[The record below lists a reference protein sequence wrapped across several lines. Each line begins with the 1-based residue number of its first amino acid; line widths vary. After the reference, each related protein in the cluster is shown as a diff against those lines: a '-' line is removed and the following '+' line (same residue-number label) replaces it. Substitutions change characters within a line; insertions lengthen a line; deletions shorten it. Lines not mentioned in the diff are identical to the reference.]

1 VTGGLPVVSRRSVGS
16 QIRLLIGILVIL
28 VPIGAIIS
36 VATIHS
42 QGASVRALTLALGPA
57 REANSAVLLDM
68 TRAEGAWRE
77 KVVGAPAPLDP
88 LSLRTHV
95 EQELDAVEA
104 GTQNGELAPGDRARF
119 APLLA
124 AQRTAVDSWFTAAA
138 ASLENAPSG
147 PPAQAPTGAPPST
160 SGTPAP
166 GSAGT
171 APTVPE
177 TQQRT
182 RVETAYAAFLSA
194 NGSLEEAIRSQRDAA
209 RVGSRE
215 ATGITS
221 GVIIAVAAVVVLVLI
236 AAGFGMDRAVGLPL
250 ARLREVVRRQA
261 EEDVIAMANQEEGA
275 LEVRMLARDF
285 NDLTRANAR
294 LVDQQAAVLEMQ
306 ELVLDVGRG
315 ARSAVDVHE
324 ALQRVTTKL
333 GAGLGADRV
342 LLYTLG
348 EDGQTIEDR
357 LQWHTD
363 DLPDLPPLPR
373 SLAQQVGAVNDELR
387 RDVGFFDLGDL
398 LAHQAY
404 DDERARALHR
414 ATGVRSL
421 LMLPVGTGG
430 RGLGILSVMMVS
442 APRRWHR
449 HEIQAAQ
456 QCAAIAAQSIV
467 ALRLSQMQD
476 EQVRRLTELDRQ
488 KTDFMATV
496 SHELRTPLTSI
507 SGYLELLVDGDFGD
521 VSDGQHVALDIIG
534 RNATRLRG
542 LIEDL
547 LVLNKIEISGL
558 QAVSE
563 EVAVRDLLR
572 TVTETMEPVAAAG
585 GVQLLCTD
593 VPDDLVVRVD
603 RGQVE
608 RALINLGSNAVK
620 FTPEGGQVLL
630 SAERSGDSTI
640 ISVHDTGIGIPASDL
655 ARLSERFFRA
665 GNATAA
671 AIPGTGLGLAIVRA
685 IVEGHGGEL
694 VIASVEGEGTTMQV
708 VLPVAQPA
716 KVPVRR

>member
-1 VTGGLPVVSRRSVGS
+1 MTPGLPSLSRRSVGS
-16 QIRLLIGILVIL
+16 QIRLLIGILLVL
-28 VPIGAIIS
+28 VPVGAIVS
-36 VATIHS
+36 VATIHA
-42 QGASVRALTLALGPA
+42 QGSSVRALTLALGPA

-68 TRAEGAWRE
+68 TRSEAAWSQAASGARPE
-77 KVVGAPAPLDP
+77 IDP
-88 LSLRTHV
+88 LGLQSSV
-95 EQELDAVEA
+95 EAQLDAVTR
-104 GTQNGELAPGDRARF
+104 GVDSPELAAGERARYQE
-119 APLLA
+119 L
-124 AQRTAVDSWFTAAA
+124 V
-138 ASLENAPSG
+138 
-147 PPAQAPTGAPPST
+147 
-160 SGTPAP
+160 
-166 GSAGT
+166 
-171 APTVPE
+171 
-177 TQQRT
+177 TQQRAVVDRWFT
-182 RVETAYAAFLSA
+182 TARQSLQGLSPGTPVTAPARASAATAYASFRTVNQAL
-194 NGSLEEAIRSQRDAA
+194 GTAIQAQRDVA
-209 RVGSRE
+209 RVESRE
-215 ATGITS
+215 ATAVTS
-221 GVIIAVAAVVVLVLI
+221 GVIVAVAVAVVLVLV
-236 AAGFGMDRAVGLPL
+236 AAGFGMHRAVGRPL
-250 ARLREVVRRQA
+250 ARLREVVRLQV

-285 NDLTRANAR
+285 NDLTRANSR

-315 ARSAVDVHE
+315 VRSAGDVPE
-324 ALQRVTTKL
+324 ALRLVTTNL

-342 LLYTLG
+342 LLYTLADDG
-348 EDGQTIEDR
+348 ETIEDR

-373 SLAQQVGAVNDELR
+373 SLAQQVGVVNDELR
-387 RDVGFFDLGDL
+387 RDLGFFHMPDL
-398 LAHQAY
+398 LAYDVY
-404 DDERARALHR
+404 DDERVRAFHR
-414 ATGVRSL
+414 ATGTRSL

-430 RGLGILSVMMVS
+430 RGLGILSVMMVG

-449 HEIQAAQ
+449 HEIQAAL
-456 QCAAIAAQSIV
+456 QCSAIAAQAIV

-507 SGYLELLVDGDFGD
+507 SGYLELLVDGDFGE
-521 VSDGQHVALDIIG
+521 VTDGQHVALDIIG

-563 EVAVRDLLR
+563 EVAVSDLLHA
-572 TVTETMEPVAAAG
+572 VTETMGPVAANS
-585 GVQLLCTD
+585 GVQLVCTD
-593 VPDDLVVRVD
+593 VPDDLRVRVD
-603 RGQVE
+603 RGQLE

-620 FTPEGGQVLL
+620 FTPEGGRVLM

-640 ISVHDTGIGIPASDL
+640 ISVHDTGIGIPAGDL

-708 VLPVAQPA
+708 VLPVARRA
-716 KVPVRR
+716 PVGVLAGT

>member
-1 VTGGLPVVSRRSVGS
+1 MSGGLPAVSRRSVGS
-16 QIRLLIGILVIL
+16 QIRVLIGILVVL
-28 VPIGAIIS
+28 VPVGA
-36 VATIHS
+36 VVALATIHS
-42 QGASVRALTLALGPA
+42 QSAAVRALTLALGPA
-57 REANSAVLLDM
+57 SEANNSVLLDM

-77 KVVGAPAPLDP
+77 AVVGAPAPIDP
-88 LSLRTHV
+88 LSLQPVIEQHLARV
-95 EQELDAVEA
+95 EQ
-104 GTQNGELAPGDRARF
+104 GTQSTELSATDRAAF
-119 APLLA
+119 ATLVA
-124 AQRTAVDSWFTAAA
+124 DQRATVAEWFASAR
-138 ASLENAPSG
+138 ASLAGVPARAPSG
-147 PPAQAPTGAPPST
+147 PPPTGSPGATSPPAPPSA
-160 SGTPAP
+160 PAP
-166 GSAGT
+166 AVDT
-171 APTVPE
+171 AA
-177 TQQRT
+177 RA
-182 RVETAYAAFLSA
+182 RVEAAYARFTKASA
-194 NGSLEEAIRSQRDAA
+194 TLGDTIRDHRNAA
-209 RVGSRE
+209 RVDSRE

-221 GVIIAVAAVVVLVLI
+221 GVIIAAASLVLI
-236 AAGFGMDRAVGLPL
+236 VLVAAGFGMDRAVGRPL

-315 ARSAVDVHE
+315 ARGAADVRD
-324 ALQRVTTKL
+324 ALQRVTSRL

-342 LLYTLG
+342 LLYTLA
-348 EDGQTIEDR
+348 DTGQSIGDR

-387 RDVGFFDLGDL
+387 RDAGFFDLGDL
-398 LAHQAY
+398 LAHKAY
-404 DDERARALHR
+404 SDERVRAFHR
-414 ATGVRSL
+414 ATGALSL

-430 RGLGILSVMMVS
+430 RGLGIMAVLMVN

-467 ALRLSQMQD
+467 SLRLSQMQD
-476 EQVRRLTELDRQ
+476 EQVQRLTELDRQ

-507 SGYLELLVDGDFGD
+507 SGYLELLVDGDFGE

-558 QAVSE
+558 QAIAE

-572 TVTETMEPVAAAG
+572 TVTETMEPVAAAS
-585 GVQLLCTD
+585 GVQLICPA
-593 VPDDLVVRVD
+593 VPDDLIVKVD

-620 FTPEGGQVLL
+620 FTPEGGEVVLT
-630 SAERSGDSTI
+630 AERSGGSTI
-640 ISVHDTGIGIPASDL
+640 ISVHDTGIGIPAADL

-694 VIASVEGEGTTMQV
+694 VIASVEGEGSTMQV

-716 KVPVRR
+716 SVPV

>member
-1 VTGGLPVVSRRSVGS
+1 MSGGLPAVSRRSVGS
-16 QIRLLIGILVIL
+16 QIRVLIGILVIL
-28 VPIGAIIS
+28 VPLSAVVS

-42 QGASVRALTLALGPA
+42 QSAAVRALTLALGPA
-57 REANSAVLLDM
+57 SEANSSVVLDM
-68 TRAEGAWRE
+68 TRAEGAWRQA
-77 KVVGAPAPLDP
+77 VVEAPAPVDP
-88 LSLRTHV
+88 LSLQARIDD
-95 EQELDAVEA
+95 ELDRVER
-104 GTQNGELAPGDRARF
+104 GTQSTELAAADRARYATLLGAERATVDEWF
-119 APLLA
+119 AAAKASLA
-124 AQRTAVDSWFTAAA
+124 GAPSSASGSPAVDPAA
-138 ASLENAPSG
+138 
-147 PPAQAPTGAPPST
+147 
-160 SGTPAP
+160 
-166 GSAGT
+166 
-171 APTVPE
+171 
-177 TQQRT
+177 RT
-182 RVETAYAAFLSA
+182 RAETAYARFGQASA
-194 NGSLEEAIRSQRDAA
+194 SLGDTIRAHRNAA
-209 RVGSRE
+209 RVDSRE

-221 GVIIAVAAVVVLVLI
+221 GVIIAAAALVLI
-236 AAGFGMDRAVGLPL
+236 VLVAAGFGMDRAVGRPL

-315 ARSAVDVHE
+315 ARGAADVRE
-324 ALQRVTTKL
+324 ALQRVTSKL

-342 LLYTLG
+342 LLYTLAD
-348 EDGQTIEDR
+348 DGQSIEDR

-387 RDVGFFDLGDL
+387 RDAGFFDLGDL
-398 LAHQAY
+398 LAHGAY
-404 DDERARALHR
+404 ADERVRAFHR
-414 ATGVRSL
+414 ATGALSL

-430 RGLGILSVMMVS
+430 RGLGIMAVLMVN

-467 ALRLSQMQD
+467 SLRLSQMQD
-476 EQVRRLTELDRQ
+476 EQVQRLTELDRQ

-507 SGYLELLVDGDFGD
+507 SGYLELLVDGDFGE

-558 QAVSE
+558 QAIAE

-572 TVTETMEPVAAAG
+572 TVTETMEPVAAAS
-585 GVQLLCTD
+585 GVRLICPV
-593 VPDDLVVRVD
+593 VPDDLVVKVD

-620 FTPEGGQVLL
+620 FTPEGGEVVLT
-630 SAERSGDSTI
+630 AERSGGSTI
-640 ISVHDTGIGIPASDL
+640 ISVHDTGIGIPAADL

-694 VIASVEGEGTTMQV
+694 VIASVEGEGSTMQV

-716 KVPVRR
+716 GVMA

>member
-1 VTGGLPVVSRRSVGS
+1 MTGGWPDVSRRSVGS
-16 QIRLLIGILVIL
+16 QIRLLIGILLVL
-28 VPIGAIIS
+28 VPVGAVVS
-36 VATIHS
+36 VATIQS
-42 QGASVRALTLALGPA
+42 QSAAVRSLTLVLGPA
-57 REANSAVLLDM
+57 TEANTAVLLQM
-68 TRAEGAWRE
+68 TRAEGAWHE
-77 KVVGAPAPLDP
+77 SASGARAHVDP
-88 LSLRTHV
+88 LSFEPTVRAQLERV
-95 EQELDAVEA
+95 ASLSRSPELAESERARLGALLAHEKDAVSAWFGAARAAVQGRSAGGEVAEA
-104 GTQNGELAPGDRARF
+104 GRSRAE
-119 APLLA
+119 A
-124 AQRTAVDSWFTAAA
+124 
-138 ASLENAPSG
+138 
-147 PPAQAPTGAPPST
+147 
-160 SGTPAP
+160 
-166 GSAGT
+166 
-171 APTVPE
+171 
-177 TQQRT
+177 
-182 RVETAYAAFLSA
+182 AYAAFLTA
-194 NGSLEEAIRSQRDAA
+194 NDTISRAIQDQRNAA
-209 RVGSRE
+209 SIGARE
-215 ATGITS
+215 ATGTTS
-221 GVIIAVAAVVVLVLI
+221 VVIIAVAVLVVLVLV
-236 AAGFGMDRAVGLPL
+236 AGGVGMDRAIGRPL

-261 EEDVIAMANQEEGA
+261 ENDVIALANQEEGA
-275 LEVRMLARDF
+275 LEVRVLARDF

-315 ARSAVDVHE
+315 ARSAVDVPE
-324 ALQRVTTKL
+324 ALQRVCSKL
-333 GAGLGADRV
+333 GAGLGADRI
-342 LLYTLG
+342 LLYTLA
-348 EDGQTIEDR
+348 EDGQAIEGR
-357 LQWHTD
+357 HQWHTD

-373 SLAQQVGAVNDELR
+373 SLAQQVGVVNEQLR

-404 DDERARALHR
+404 DDERARAFHR
-414 ATGVRSL
+414 ATGARSL

-430 RGLGILSVMMVS
+430 RGLGILAVLMVS

-467 ALRLSQMQD
+467 SLRLSQMQD

-572 TVTETMEPVAAAG
+572 TVTETMEPVAAGG
-585 GVQLLCTD
+585 GVRLVCPD
-593 VPDDLVVRVD
+593 VPEELRVKVD

-620 FTPEGGQVLL
+620 FTPEGGEVVLA
-630 SAERSGDSTI
+630 AERSGASTI
-640 ISVHDTGIGIPASDL
+640 ISVHDTGIGIPAADL

-708 VLPVAQPA
+708 VLPVVQPA
-716 KVPVRR
+716 TVPA

>member
-1 VTGGLPVVSRRSVGS
+1 VGS
-16 QIRLLIGILVIL
+16 QIRVLIGILVIL
-28 VPIGAIIS
+28 VPLSAVVS

-42 QGASVRALTLALGPA
+42 QSAAVRALTLALGPA
-57 REANSAVLLDM
+57 SEANSSVVLDM
-68 TRAEGAWRE
+68 TRAEGAWRQA
-77 KVVGAPAPLDP
+77 VVEAPAPVDP
-88 LSLRTHV
+88 LSLQARIDD
-95 EQELDAVEA
+95 ELDRVER
-104 GTQNGELAPGDRARF
+104 GTQSTELAAADRARYATLLGAERATVDEWF
-119 APLLA
+119 AAAKASLA
-124 AQRTAVDSWFTAAA
+124 GAPSSASGSPAVDPAA
-138 ASLENAPSG
+138 
-147 PPAQAPTGAPPST
+147 
-160 SGTPAP
+160 
-166 GSAGT
+166 
-171 APTVPE
+171 
-177 TQQRT
+177 RT
-182 RVETAYAAFLSA
+182 RAETAYARFGQASA
-194 NGSLEEAIRSQRDAA
+194 SLGDTIRAHRNAA
-209 RVGSRE
+209 RVDSRE

-221 GVIIAVAAVVVLVLI
+221 GVIIAAAALVLI
-236 AAGFGMDRAVGLPL
+236 VLVAAGFGMDRAVGRPL

-315 ARSAVDVHE
+315 ARGAADVRE
-324 ALQRVTTKL
+324 ALQRVTSKL

-342 LLYTLG
+342 LLYTLAD
-348 EDGQTIEDR
+348 DGQSIEDR

-387 RDVGFFDLGDL
+387 RDAGFFDLGDL
-398 LAHQAY
+398 LAHGAY
-404 DDERARALHR
+404 ADERVRAFHR
-414 ATGVRSL
+414 ATGALSL

-430 RGLGILSVMMVS
+430 RGLGIMAVLMVN

-467 ALRLSQMQD
+467 SLRLSQMQD
-476 EQVRRLTELDRQ
+476 EQVQRLTELDRQ

-507 SGYLELLVDGDFGD
+507 SGYLELLVDGDFGE

-558 QAVSE
+558 QAIAE

-572 TVTETMEPVAAAG
+572 TVTETMEPVAAAS
-585 GVQLLCTD
+585 GVRLICPV
-593 VPDDLVVRVD
+593 VPDDLVVKVD

-620 FTPEGGQVLL
+620 FTPEGGEVVLT
-630 SAERSGDSTI
+630 AERSGGSTI
-640 ISVHDTGIGIPASDL
+640 ISVHDTGIGIPAADL

-694 VIASVEGEGTTMQV
+694 VIASVEGEGSTMQV

-716 KVPVRR
+716 GVMA

>member
-1 VTGGLPVVSRRSVGS
+1 MNGGLPAVSRRSVGS
-16 QIRLLIGILVIL
+16 QIRVLIGILVVL
-28 VPIGAIIS
+28 VPLGAVIS

-42 QGASVRALTLALGPA
+42 QSAAVRALTLALGPA
-57 REANSAVLLDM
+57 SEANNNVLLDM
-68 TRAEGAWRE
+68 TRADGAWRAAI
-77 KVVGAPAPLDP
+77 VGSSAPIDP
-88 LSLRTHV
+88 LSV
-95 EQELDAVEA
+95 QPAVDKQLDRVRE
-104 GTQNGELAPGDRARF
+104 GTQSAELAAADRAQL
-119 APLLA
+119 ATLLA
-124 AQRTAVDSWFTAAA
+124 AERAAVTEWFAAA
-138 ASLENAPSG
+138 RAALAEAPS
-147 PPAQAPTGAPPST
+147 TGAPPVVD
-160 SGTPAP
+160 PAVR
-166 GSAGT
+166 A
-171 APTVPE
+171 
-177 TQQRT
+177 
-182 RVETAYAAFLSA
+182 RVEAAYASFTTAGATL
-194 NGSLEEAIRSQRDAA
+194 GDAIRARRDAA
-209 RVGSRE
+209 RVDSRA
-215 ATGITS
+215 ATDVTS
-221 GVIIAVAAVVVLVLI
+221 GVIIAAAALVLI
-236 AAGFGMDRAVGLPL
+236 VLVAAGFGMDRAVGRPL

-315 ARSAVDVHE
+315 ARGAADVHE
-324 ALQRVTTKL
+324 ALLRITSKL

-342 LLYTLG
+342 LLYTLAD
-348 EDGQTIEDR
+348 DGQSIDDR

-387 RDVGFFDLGDL
+387 RDAGFFDLGDL
-398 LAHQAY
+398 LAHEAY
-404 DDERARALHR
+404 GDERVRAFHR
-414 ATGVRSL
+414 ATGALSM

-430 RGLGILSVMMVS
+430 RGLGIVAVLMVN

-467 ALRLSQMQD
+467 SLRLSQMQD
-476 EQVRRLTELDRQ
+476 EQVQRLTELDRQ

-507 SGYLELLVDGDFGD
+507 SGYLELLVDGDFGE

-558 QAVSE
+558 QAIAE

-572 TVTETMEPVAAAG
+572 TVTETMEPVAAAS
-585 GVQLLCTD
+585 GVRLIRPE
-593 VPDDLVVRVD
+593 VPDDLIVKVD

-620 FTPEGGQVLL
+620 FTPEGGEVVLT
-630 SAERSGDSTI
+630 AERSGGSTI
-640 ISVHDTGIGIPASDL
+640 ISVHDTGIGIPAADL

-694 VIASVEGEGTTMQV
+694 VIASVEGEGSTMQV

-716 KVPVRR
+716 GVPA

>member
-1 VTGGLPVVSRRSVGS
+1 MTPGLPSLSRRSVGS
-16 QIRLLIGILVIL
+16 QIRLLIGILLVL
-28 VPIGAIIS
+28 VPVGAIVS
-36 VATIHS
+36 VATIHA
-42 QGASVRALTLALGPA
+42 QGSSVRALTLALGPA

-68 TRAEGAWRE
+68 TRSEAAWSQAASGARPE
-77 KVVGAPAPLDP
+77 IDP
-88 LSLRTHV
+88 LGLQSSV
-95 EQELDAVEA
+95 EAQLDALTRGVDSPELPAGERARYQELV
-104 GTQNGELAPGDRARF
+104 
-119 APLLA
+119 
-124 AQRTAVDSWFTAAA
+124 
-138 ASLENAPSG
+138 
-147 PPAQAPTGAPPST
+147 
-160 SGTPAP
+160 
-166 GSAGT
+166 
-171 APTVPE
+171 
-177 TQQRT
+177 TQQRAVVDRWFMAARQSLQGLSPGT
-182 RVETAYAAFLSA
+182 PVTAPARASAATAYAAFRTVNSA
-194 NGSLEEAIRSQRDAA
+194 LGSAIQAQRDVA
-209 RVGSRE
+209 RVESRE
-215 ATGITS
+215 ATAVTS
-221 GVIIAVAAVVVLVLI
+221 GVIAAVAVAVVLVLV
-236 AAGFGMDRAVGLPL
+236 AAGFGMHRAVGRPL
-250 ARLREVVRRQA
+250 ARLREVVRLQV

-315 ARSAVDVHE
+315 VRSAGDVPE
-324 ALQRVTTKL
+324 ALRLVTTKL

-342 LLYTLG
+342 LLYTLADDG
-348 EDGQTIEDR
+348 ETIEDR

-373 SLAQQVGAVNDELR
+373 SLAQQVGVVNDELR
-387 RDVGFFDLGDL
+387 RDLGFFHMPDL
-398 LAHQAY
+398 LACDVY
-404 DDERARALHR
+404 DDERVRAFHR
-414 ATGVRSL
+414 ATGTRSL

-430 RGLGILSVMMVS
+430 RGLGILSVMMVG

-449 HEIQAAQ
+449 HEIQAAL
-456 QCAAIAAQSIV
+456 QCSAIAAQAIV

-507 SGYLELLVDGDFGD
+507 SGYLELLVDGDFGE
-521 VSDGQHVALDIIG
+521 VTDGQHVALDIIG

-547 LVLNKIEISGL
+547 LVLNKIENSGL

-563 EVAVRDLLR
+563 EVAVSDLLHA
-572 TVTETMEPVAAAG
+572 VTETMGPVAANS
-585 GVQLLCTD
+585 GVQLVCTD
-593 VPDDLVVRVD
+593 VPDDLRVRVD
-603 RGQVE
+603 RGQLE

-620 FTPEGGQVLL
+620 FTPEGGRVLL

-640 ISVHDTGIGIPASDL
+640 ISVHDTGIGIPAGDL

-708 VLPVAQPA
+708 VLPVARRA
-716 KVPVRR
+716 PVGVLTGA

>member
-1 VTGGLPVVSRRSVGS
+1 MTSGRPVVSRRSVGS
-16 QIRLLIGILVIL
+16 QIRLLITILVIL
-28 VPIGAIIS
+28 VPVGAIVS

-42 QGASVRALTLALGPA
+42 QGAAVRALTLALGPA
-57 REANSAVLLDM
+57 REANGDVLLDM
-68 TRAEGAWRE
+68 TRAEGAWRQ
-77 KVVGAPAPLDP
+77 VAGGIPSGLDP
-88 LSLRTHV
+88 LSLQPSV
-95 EQELDAVEA
+95 EAELDRLTTATRSE
-104 GTQNGELAPGDRARF
+104 ELSSADRARYVALVAEERGAVDAWF
-119 APLLA
+119 LA
-124 AQRTAVDSWFTAAA
+124 ARE
-138 ASLENAPSG
+138 SLQGLVPG
-147 PPAQAPTGAPPST
+147 T
-160 SGTPAP
+160 SA
-166 GSAGT
+166 T
-171 APTVPE
+171 APDRARTVA
-177 TQQRT
+177 
-182 RVETAYAAFLSA
+182 AYARFRSTNDSL
-194 NGSLEEAIRSQRDAA
+194 GSSIQTQRDAA
-209 RVGSRE
+209 RVDSRE
-215 ATGITS
+215 ATAVTS
-221 GVIIAVAAVVVLVLI
+221 GVIIVVAGAVLLVLV
-236 AAGFGMDRAVGLPL
+236 AAGFGMDRAVGRPL

-306 ELVLDVGRG
+306 ELVLDVGRTV
-315 ARSAVDVHE
+315 RSAVDVHE

-348 EDGQTIEDR
+348 DDGQTIEDR

-404 DDERARALHR
+404 DDERARAFHR
-414 ATGVRSL
+414 ATGARSL

-456 QCAAIAAQSIV
+456 QCSAIAAQSIV

-476 EQVRRLTELDRQ
+476 EQVKRLTELDRQ

-507 SGYLELLVDGDFGD
+507 SGYLELLVDGDFGE

-558 QAVSE
+558 QSVSE

-572 TVTETMEPVAAAG
+572 TVTETMEPVAAGG
-585 GVQLLCTD
+585 GVQLVCTD

-630 SAERSGDSTI
+630 SAERSGESTI
-640 ISVHDTGIGIPASDL
+640 ISVHDTGIGIPATDL

-716 KVPVRR
+716 PVRA

>member
-1 VTGGLPVVSRRSVGS
+1 MSGGLPAVSRRSVGS
-16 QIRLLIGILVIL
+16 QIRVLIGILVIL
-28 VPIGAIIS
+28 VPLSAVVS

-42 QGASVRALTLALGPA
+42 QSAAVRALTLALGPA
-57 REANSAVLLDM
+57 SEANSSVVLDM
-68 TRAEGAWRE
+68 TRAEGAWRQA
-77 KVVGAPAPLDP
+77 VVGAPTPVDP
-88 LSLRTHV
+88 LSLQARIDD
-95 EQELDAVEA
+95 ELDRVER
-104 GTQNGELAPGDRARF
+104 GTQSTELAASDRARYATLLEAERATVDEWF
-119 APLLA
+119 AA
-124 AQRTAVDSWFTAAA
+124 AKASLVGAPSNASGSPAVDPAA
-138 ASLENAPSG
+138 
-147 PPAQAPTGAPPST
+147 
-160 SGTPAP
+160 
-166 GSAGT
+166 
-171 APTVPE
+171 
-177 TQQRT
+177 RT
-182 RVETAYAAFLSA
+182 RAETAYARFGEASA
-194 NGSLEEAIRSQRDAA
+194 SLGDTIRAHRNAA
-209 RVGSRE
+209 RVDSRE

-221 GVIIAVAAVVVLVLI
+221 GVIIAAAALVLI
-236 AAGFGMDRAVGLPL
+236 VLVAAGFGMDRAVGRPL

-315 ARSAVDVHE
+315 ARGAADVRE
-324 ALQRVTTKL
+324 ALQRVTSKL

-342 LLYTLG
+342 LLYTLAD
-348 EDGQTIEDR
+348 DGQSIEDR

-387 RDVGFFDLGDL
+387 RDAGFFDLGDL
-398 LAHQAY
+398 LAHGAY
-404 DDERARALHR
+404 ADERVRAFHR
-414 ATGVRSL
+414 ATGALSL

-430 RGLGILSVMMVS
+430 RGLGIMAVLMVN

-467 ALRLSQMQD
+467 SLRLSQMQD
-476 EQVRRLTELDRQ
+476 EQVQRLTELDRQ

-507 SGYLELLVDGDFGD
+507 SGYLELLVDGDFGE

-558 QAVSE
+558 QAIAE

-572 TVTETMEPVAAAG
+572 TVTETMEPVAAAS
-585 GVQLLCTD
+585 GVRLICPE
-593 VPDDLVVRVD
+593 VPDDLVVKVD

-620 FTPEGGQVLL
+620 FTPEGGEVVLT
-630 SAERSGDSTI
+630 AERSGGSTI
-640 ISVHDTGIGIPASDL
+640 ISVHDTGIGIPAADL

-694 VIASVEGEGTTMQV
+694 VIASVEGEGSTMHV

-716 KVPVRR
+716 GVPA

>member
-1 VTGGLPVVSRRSVGS
+1 MTPGLPSLSRRSVGS
-16 QIRLLIGILVIL
+16 QIRLLIGILLVL
-28 VPIGAIIS
+28 VPVGAIVS
-36 VATIHS
+36 VATIHA
-42 QGASVRALTLALGPA
+42 QGSSVRALTLALGPA

-68 TRAEGAWRE
+68 TRSEAAWSQAASGARPE
-77 KVVGAPAPLDP
+77 IDP
-88 LSLRTHV
+88 LGLQSSV
-95 EQELDAVEA
+95 EAQLDAVTR
-104 GTQNGELAPGDRARF
+104 GVDSPELAAGERARYQE
-119 APLLA
+119 L
-124 AQRTAVDSWFTAAA
+124 V
-138 ASLENAPSG
+138 
-147 PPAQAPTGAPPST
+147 
-160 SGTPAP
+160 
-166 GSAGT
+166 
-171 APTVPE
+171 
-177 TQQRT
+177 TQQRAVVDRWFT
-182 RVETAYAAFLSA
+182 TARQSLQGLSPGTPVTAPARASAATAYASFRTVNQAL
-194 NGSLEEAIRSQRDAA
+194 GTAIQAQRDVA
-209 RVGSRE
+209 RVESRE
-215 ATGITS
+215 ATAVTS
-221 GVIIAVAAVVVLVLI
+221 GVIVAVAVAVVLVLV
-236 AAGFGMDRAVGLPL
+236 AAGFGMHRAVGRPL
-250 ARLREVVRRQA
+250 ARLREVVRLQV

-315 ARSAVDVHE
+315 VRSAGDVPE
-324 ALQRVTTKL
+324 ALRLVTTNL

-342 LLYTLG
+342 LLYTLADDG
-348 EDGQTIEDR
+348 ETIEDR

-373 SLAQQVGAVNDELR
+373 SLAQQVGVVNDELR
-387 RDVGFFDLGDL
+387 RDLGFFHMPDL
-398 LAHQAY
+398 LAYDVY
-404 DDERARALHR
+404 DDERVRAFHR
-414 ATGVRSL
+414 ATGTRSL

-430 RGLGILSVMMVS
+430 RGLGILSVMMVG

-449 HEIQAAQ
+449 HEIQAAL
-456 QCAAIAAQSIV
+456 QCSAIAAQAIV

-507 SGYLELLVDGDFGD
+507 SGYLELLVDGDFGE
-521 VSDGQHVALDIIG
+521 VTDGQHVALDIIG

-563 EVAVRDLLR
+563 EVAVSDLLHA
-572 TVTETMEPVAAAG
+572 VTETMGPVAANS
-585 GVQLLCTD
+585 GVQLVCTD
-593 VPDDLVVRVD
+593 VPDDLRVRVD
-603 RGQVE
+603 RGQLE

-620 FTPEGGQVLL
+620 FTPEGGRVLM

-640 ISVHDTGIGIPASDL
+640 ISVHDTGIGIPAGDL

-708 VLPVAQPA
+708 VLPVARRA
-716 KVPVRR
+716 PVGVLAGT

>member
-1 VTGGLPVVSRRSVGS
+1 MGS
-16 QIRLLIGILVIL
+16 QIRVLIGILVIL
-28 VPIGAIIS
+28 VPLSAVVS

-42 QGASVRALTLALGPA
+42 QSAAVRALTLALGPA
-57 REANSAVLLDM
+57 SEANSSVVLDM
-68 TRAEGAWRE
+68 TRAEGAWRQA
-77 KVVGAPAPLDP
+77 VVEAPAPVDP
-88 LSLRTHV
+88 LSLQARIDD
-95 EQELDAVEA
+95 ELDRVER
-104 GTQNGELAPGDRARF
+104 GTQSTELAAADRARYATLLGAERATVDEWF
-119 APLLA
+119 AAAKASLA
-124 AQRTAVDSWFTAAA
+124 GAPSSASGSPAVDPAA
-138 ASLENAPSG
+138 
-147 PPAQAPTGAPPST
+147 
-160 SGTPAP
+160 
-166 GSAGT
+166 
-171 APTVPE
+171 
-177 TQQRT
+177 RT
-182 RVETAYAAFLSA
+182 RAETAYARFGQASA
-194 NGSLEEAIRSQRDAA
+194 SLGDTIRAHRNAA
-209 RVGSRE
+209 RVDSRE

-221 GVIIAVAAVVVLVLI
+221 GVIIAAAALVLI
-236 AAGFGMDRAVGLPL
+236 VLVAAGFGMDRAVGRPL

-315 ARSAVDVHE
+315 ARGAADVRE
-324 ALQRVTTKL
+324 ALQRVTSKL

-342 LLYTLG
+342 LLYTLAD
-348 EDGQTIEDR
+348 DGQSIEDR

-387 RDVGFFDLGDL
+387 RDAGFFDLGDL
-398 LAHQAY
+398 LAHGAY
-404 DDERARALHR
+404 ADERVRAFHR
-414 ATGVRSL
+414 ATGALSL

-430 RGLGILSVMMVS
+430 RGLGIMAVLMVN

-467 ALRLSQMQD
+467 SLRLSQMQD
-476 EQVRRLTELDRQ
+476 EQVQRLTELDRQ

-507 SGYLELLVDGDFGD
+507 SGYLELLVDGDFGE

-558 QAVSE
+558 QAIAE

-572 TVTETMEPVAAAG
+572 TVTETMEPVAAAS
-585 GVQLLCTD
+585 GVRLICPV
-593 VPDDLVVRVD
+593 VPDDLVVKVD

-620 FTPEGGQVLL
+620 FTPEGGEVVLT
-630 SAERSGDSTI
+630 AERSGGSTI
-640 ISVHDTGIGIPASDL
+640 ISVHDTGIGIPAADL

-694 VIASVEGEGTTMQV
+694 VIASVEGEGSTMQV

-716 KVPVRR
+716 GVLA

>member
-1 VTGGLPVVSRRSVGS
+1 MNGGLPAVSRRSVGS
-16 QIRLLIGILVIL
+16 QIRVLIGILVVL
-28 VPIGAIIS
+28 VPLSAIVS

-42 QGASVRALTLALGPA
+42 QSAAVRALTLALGPA
-57 REANSAVLLDM
+57 SEANNGVLLDM

-77 KVVGAPAPLDP
+77 AVVGASPPIDP
-88 LSLRTHV
+88 LSLQARIDD
-95 EQELDAVEA
+95 ELDRVGQ
-104 GTQNGELAPGDRARF
+104 GTQSTELSAADRARF
-119 APLLA
+119 ATLLEA
-124 AQRTAVDSWFTAAA
+124 ERSTVTEWFAAA
-138 ASLENAPSG
+138 KASLAG
-147 PPAQAPTGAPPST
+147 
-160 SGTPAP
+160 AP
-166 GSAGT
+166 GSPSGSPGVDPA
-171 APTVPE
+171 V
-177 TQQRT
+177 RT
-182 RVETAYAAFLSA
+182 RVETAYARFSQASA
-194 NGSLEEAIRSQRDAA
+194 TLGDTIRAHRDAA
-209 RVGSRE
+209 RVDSRE

-221 GVIIAVAAVVVLVLI
+221 GVIIAAAALVLI
-236 AAGFGMDRAVGLPL
+236 VLVAAGVGMDRAVGRPL

-315 ARSAVDVHE
+315 ARGAADVRE
-324 ALQRVTTKL
+324 ALQRVTSKL
-333 GAGLGADRV
+333 GTGLGADRV
-342 LLYTLG
+342 LLYTLAD
-348 EDGQTIEDR
+348 DGQSIEDR

-387 RDVGFFDLGDL
+387 RDAGFFDLGDL
-398 LAHQAY
+398 LAHEAY
-404 DDERARALHR
+404 ADERVRAFHR
-414 ATGVRSL
+414 ATGALSL

-430 RGLGILSVMMVS
+430 RGLGIMAVLMVN

-467 ALRLSQMQD
+467 SLRLSQMQD
-476 EQVRRLTELDRQ
+476 EQVQRLTELDRQ

-507 SGYLELLVDGDFGD
+507 SGYLELLVDGDFGE

-558 QAVSE
+558 QAIAE

-572 TVTETMEPVAAAG
+572 TVTETMEPVAAAS
-585 GVQLLCTD
+585 GVRLICPE
-593 VPDDLVVRVD
+593 VPDDLVVKVD

-620 FTPEGGQVLL
+620 FTPEGGEVVLT
-630 SAERSGDSTI
+630 AERSGGSTI
-640 ISVHDTGIGIPASDL
+640 ISVHDTGIGIPAADL

-694 VIASVEGEGTTMQV
+694 VIASVEGEGSTMQV

-716 KVPVRR
+716 GIPA

>member
-1 VTGGLPVVSRRSVGS
+1 MTSGLPVVSRRSVGS
-16 QIRLLIGILVIL
+16 QIRVLITILVVL
-28 VPIGAIIS
+28 VPLGAIIS

-42 QGASVRALTLALGPA
+42 QGAAVRALTLALGPA

-68 TRAEGAWRE
+68 TRAEAAWRQQSGGLTTP
-77 KVVGAPAPLDP
+77 VDP
-88 LSLRTHV
+88 LSLRPAV
-95 EQELDAVEA
+95 DA
-104 GTQNGELAPGDRARF
+104 ELARVATATASDELTQTDRARF
-119 APLLA
+119 AG
-124 AQRTAVDSWFTAAA
+124 QVRQEREAVEAWFTAAGT
-138 ASLENAPSG
+138 SLQG
-147 PPAQAPTGAPPST
+147 L
-160 SGTPAP
+160 AP
-166 GSAGT
+166 GRSAT
-171 APTVPE
+171 AADRATA
-177 TQQRT
+177 
-182 RVETAYAAFLSA
+182 ETAYARF
-194 NGSLEEAIRSQRDAA
+194 RSVNETLGASIQTRRDAA
-209 RVGSRE
+209 RIDSRE
-215 ATGITS
+215 ATAITS
-221 GVIIAVAAVVVLVLI
+221 AVIIAVAAAVVLVLV
-236 AAGFGMDRAVGLPL
+236 AAGFGMHRAVGRPL

-306 ELVLDVGRG
+306 ELVLDVGRTV
-315 ARSAVDVHE
+315 RSAVDVHE

-333 GAGLGADRV
+333 GAGLGADRL

-348 EDGQTIEDR
+348 DDGQTIEDR

-404 DDERARALHR
+404 DDERARAFHR
-414 ATGVRSL
+414 ATGARSL

-430 RGLGILSVMMVS
+430 RGLGILSVMMVG

-507 SGYLELLVDGDFGD
+507 SGYLELLVDGDFGE

-572 TVTETMEPVAAAG
+572 TVTETMEPVAANG
-585 GVQLLCTD
+585 GVELVCTD

-620 FTPEGGQVLL
+620 FTREGGQVLL

-640 ISVHDTGIGIPASDL
+640 ISVHDTGIGIPAADL

-716 KVPVRR
+716 VVPA

>member
-1 VTGGLPVVSRRSVGS
+1 MTAGLPALSKRSVGS
-16 QIRLLIGILVIL
+16 QIRVLIGILIVL
-28 VPIGAIIS
+28 VPVGVGIS
-36 VATIHS
+36 IATIHS
-42 QGASVRALTLALGPA
+42 QGAAVRALTLAYGPA
-57 REANSAVLLDM
+57 VEANNAVLLSM
-68 TRAEGAWRE
+68 TRAEAAWQQASEGGAGT
-77 KVVGAPAPLDP
+77 VDPATL
-88 LSLRTHV
+88 
-95 EQELDAVEA
+95 EA
-104 GTQNGELAPGDRARF
+104 GVQAQLDRAEAALSSDELGADDRAR
-119 APLLA
+119 LLEYLRQEQA
-124 AQRTAVDSWFTAAA
+124 TVDAWFGAAA
-138 ASLENAPSG
+138 ASL
-147 PPAQAPTGAPPST
+147 
-160 SGTPAP
+160 GTPAASGGAGEP
-166 GSAGT
+166 YRASARLAYNRFLASNSALGD
-171 APTVPE
+171 
-177 TQQRT
+177 
-182 RVETAYAAFLSA
+182 RVRE
-194 NGSLEEAIRSQRDAA
+194 QRDAA
-209 RVGSRE
+209 RAASRE
-215 ATGITS
+215 ASGSTS
-221 GVIIAVAAVVVLVLI
+221 VVLVGLGALI
-236 AAGFGMDRAVGLPL
+236 VIVLVAAGFGMDRSVGRPL

-261 EEDVIAMANQEEGA
+261 EEDVMLMANQEEGA

-315 ARSAVDVHE
+315 ARSAGDVDE
-324 ALQRVTTKL
+324 ALQRVCARL
-333 GAGLGADRV
+333 GAGLGADRA
-342 LLYTLG
+342 LLYTLS
-348 EDGQTIEDR
+348 EDGHATGER

-373 SLAQQVGAVNDELR
+373 SLAQQVGVLNEELR
-387 RDVGFFDLGDL
+387 RDIGFLGVGDL
-398 LAHQAY
+398 LAHEAF
-404 DDERARALHR
+404 DDERARAFHR
-414 ATGVRSL
+414 ATGARSL
-421 LMLPVGTGG
+421 LMLPLGTGG
-430 RGLGILSVMMVS
+430 RGLGILCVMMVN

-521 VSDGQHVALDIIG
+521 VSKSQHVALDIIG
-534 RNATRLRG
+534 RNTSRLRG

-558 QAVSE
+558 QAMAE

-572 TVTETMEPVAAAG
+572 TVTETMEPVAASG
-585 GVQLLCTD
+585 GVHLLCTD
-593 VPDDLVVRVD
+593 VPDDLVVKVD

-620 FTPEGGQVLL
+620 FTRKGGDVVL

-640 ISVHDTGIGIPASDL
+640 ISVQDTGIGIPAADL

-716 KVPVRR
+716 MVSV

>member
-1 VTGGLPVVSRRSVGS
+1 MGS
-16 QIRLLIGILVIL
+16 QIRVLIGILVIL
-28 VPIGAIIS
+28 VPLSAVVS

-42 QGASVRALTLALGPA
+42 QSAAVRALTLALGPA
-57 REANSAVLLDM
+57 SEANSSVVLDM
-68 TRAEGAWRE
+68 TRAEGAWRQA
-77 KVVGAPAPLDP
+77 VVGAPAPVDP
-88 LSLRTHV
+88 LSLQARIDD
-95 EQELDAVEA
+95 ELDRVER
-104 GTQNGELAPGDRARF
+104 GTQSTELAAADRARYATLLGAERATVDEWF
-119 APLLA
+119 AAAKASLA
-124 AQRTAVDSWFTAAA
+124 GAPSSASGSPAVDPAA
-138 ASLENAPSG
+138 
-147 PPAQAPTGAPPST
+147 
-160 SGTPAP
+160 
-166 GSAGT
+166 
-171 APTVPE
+171 
-177 TQQRT
+177 RT
-182 RVETAYAAFLSA
+182 RAETAYARFGQASA
-194 NGSLEEAIRSQRDAA
+194 SLGDTIRAHRNAA
-209 RVGSRE
+209 RVDSRE

-221 GVIIAVAAVVVLVLI
+221 GVIIAAAALVLI
-236 AAGFGMDRAVGLPL
+236 VLVAAGFGMDRAVGRPL

-315 ARSAVDVHE
+315 ARGAADVRE
-324 ALQRVTTKL
+324 ALQRVTSKL

-342 LLYTLG
+342 LLYTLAD
-348 EDGQTIEDR
+348 DGQSIEDR

-387 RDVGFFDLGDL
+387 RDAGFFDLGDL
-398 LAHQAY
+398 LAHGAY
-404 DDERARALHR
+404 ADERVRAFHR
-414 ATGVRSL
+414 ATGALSL

-430 RGLGILSVMMVS
+430 RGLGIMAVLMVN

-467 ALRLSQMQD
+467 SLRLSQMQD
-476 EQVRRLTELDRQ
+476 EQVQRLTELDRQ

-507 SGYLELLVDGDFGD
+507 SGYLELLVDGDFGE

-558 QAVSE
+558 QAIAE

-572 TVTETMEPVAAAG
+572 TVTETMEPVAAAS
-585 GVQLLCTD
+585 GVRLICPV
-593 VPDDLVVRVD
+593 VPDDLVVKVD

-620 FTPEGGQVLL
+620 FTPEGGEVVLT
-630 SAERSGDSTI
+630 AERSGGSTI
-640 ISVHDTGIGIPASDL
+640 ISVHDTGIGIPAADL

-694 VIASVEGEGTTMQV
+694 VIASVEGEGSTMQV

-716 KVPVRR
+716 GVMA

>member
-1 VTGGLPVVSRRSVGS
+1 MSGGLPAVSRRSVGS
-16 QIRLLIGILVIL
+16 QIRVLIGILVIL
-28 VPIGAIIS
+28 VPLSAVVS

-42 QGASVRALTLALGPA
+42 QSAAVRALTLALGPA
-57 REANSAVLLDM
+57 SEANSSVVLDM
-68 TRAEGAWRE
+68 TRAEGAWRQA
-77 KVVGAPAPLDP
+77 VVGAPAPVDP
-88 LSLRTHV
+88 LSLQARIDD
-95 EQELDAVEA
+95 ELDRVER
-104 GTQNGELAPGDRARF
+104 GTQSTELAAADRARYATLLGAERATVDEWF
-119 APLLA
+119 AAAKASLA
-124 AQRTAVDSWFTAAA
+124 GAPSSASGSPAVDPAA
-138 ASLENAPSG
+138 
-147 PPAQAPTGAPPST
+147 
-160 SGTPAP
+160 
-166 GSAGT
+166 
-171 APTVPE
+171 
-177 TQQRT
+177 RT
-182 RVETAYAAFLSA
+182 RAETAYARFGQASA
-194 NGSLEEAIRSQRDAA
+194 SLGDTIRAHRNAA
-209 RVGSRE
+209 RVDSRE

-221 GVIIAVAAVVVLVLI
+221 GVIIAAAALVLI
-236 AAGFGMDRAVGLPL
+236 VLVAAGFGMDRAVGRPL

-315 ARSAVDVHE
+315 ARGAADVRE
-324 ALQRVTTKL
+324 ALQRVTSKL

-342 LLYTLG
+342 LLYTLAD
-348 EDGQTIEDR
+348 DGQSIEDR

-387 RDVGFFDLGDL
+387 RDAGFFDLGDL
-398 LAHQAY
+398 LAHGAY
-404 DDERARALHR
+404 ADERVRAFHR
-414 ATGVRSL
+414 ATGALSL

-430 RGLGILSVMMVS
+430 RGLGIMAVLMVN

-467 ALRLSQMQD
+467 SLRLSQMQD
-476 EQVRRLTELDRQ
+476 EQVQRLTELDRQ

-507 SGYLELLVDGDFGD
+507 SGYLELLVDGDFGE

-558 QAVSE
+558 QAIAE

-572 TVTETMEPVAAAG
+572 TVTETMEPVAAAS
-585 GVQLLCTD
+585 GVRLICPV
-593 VPDDLVVRVD
+593 VPDDLVVKVD

-620 FTPEGGQVLL
+620 FTPEGGEVVLT
-630 SAERSGDSTI
+630 AERSGGSTI
-640 ISVHDTGIGIPASDL
+640 ISVHDTGIGIPAADL

-694 VIASVEGEGTTMQV
+694 VIASVEGEGSTMQV

-716 KVPVRR
+716 GVMA

>member
-1 VTGGLPVVSRRSVGS
+1 MSGGLPAVSRRSVGS
-16 QIRLLIGILVIL
+16 QIRVLIGILVIL
-28 VPIGAIIS
+28 VPLSAVVS

-42 QGASVRALTLALGPA
+42 QSAAVRALTLALGPA
-57 REANSAVLLDM
+57 SEANSSVVLDM
-68 TRAEGAWRE
+68 TRAEGAWRQA
-77 KVVGAPAPLDP
+77 VVGAPAPVDP
-88 LSLRTHV
+88 LSLQARIDD
-95 EQELDAVEA
+95 ELDRVER
-104 GTQNGELAPGDRARF
+104 GTQSTELAAADRARYATLLGAERATVDEWF
-119 APLLA
+119 AAAKASLA
-124 AQRTAVDSWFTAAA
+124 GAPSSASGSPAVDPAA
-138 ASLENAPSG
+138 
-147 PPAQAPTGAPPST
+147 
-160 SGTPAP
+160 
-166 GSAGT
+166 
-171 APTVPE
+171 
-177 TQQRT
+177 RT
-182 RVETAYAAFLSA
+182 RAETAYARFGQASA
-194 NGSLEEAIRSQRDAA
+194 SLGDTIRAHRNAA
-209 RVGSRE
+209 RVDSRE

-221 GVIIAVAAVVVLVLI
+221 GVIIAAAALVLI
-236 AAGFGMDRAVGLPL
+236 VLVAAGFGMDRAVGRPL

-315 ARSAVDVHE
+315 ARGAADVRE
-324 ALQRVTTKL
+324 ALQRVTSKL

-342 LLYTLG
+342 LLYTLAD
-348 EDGQTIEDR
+348 DGQSIEDR

-387 RDVGFFDLGDL
+387 RDAGFFDLGDL
-398 LAHQAY
+398 LAHGAY
-404 DDERARALHR
+404 ADERVRAFHR
-414 ATGVRSL
+414 ATGALSL

-430 RGLGILSVMMVS
+430 RGLGIMAVLMVN

-467 ALRLSQMQD
+467 SLRLSQMQD
-476 EQVRRLTELDRQ
+476 EQVQRLTELDRQ

-507 SGYLELLVDGDFGD
+507 SGYLELLVDGDFGE

-558 QAVSE
+558 QAIAE

-572 TVTETMEPVAAAG
+572 TVTETMEPVAAAS
-585 GVQLLCTD
+585 GVRLICPV
-593 VPDDLVVRVD
+593 VPDDLVVKVD

-620 FTPEGGQVLL
+620 FTPEGGEVVLT
-630 SAERSGDSTI
+630 AERSGGSTI
-640 ISVHDTGIGIPASDL
+640 ISVHDTGIGIPAADL

-694 VIASVEGEGTTMQV
+694 VIASVEGEGSTMQV

-716 KVPVRR
+716 GVLA

>member
-1 VTGGLPVVSRRSVGS
+1 VGS
-16 QIRLLIGILVIL
+16 QIRVLIGILVIL
-28 VPIGAIIS
+28 VPLSAVVS

-42 QGASVRALTLALGPA
+42 QSAAVRALTLALGPA
-57 REANSAVLLDM
+57 SEANSSVVLDM
-68 TRAEGAWRE
+68 TRAEGAWRQA
-77 KVVGAPAPLDP
+77 VVGAPAPVDP
-88 LSLRTHV
+88 LSLQARIDD
-95 EQELDAVEA
+95 ELDRVER
-104 GTQNGELAPGDRARF
+104 GTQSTELAAADRARYATLLGAERATVDEWF
-119 APLLA
+119 AAAKASLA
-124 AQRTAVDSWFTAAA
+124 GAPSSASGSPAVDPAA
-138 ASLENAPSG
+138 
-147 PPAQAPTGAPPST
+147 
-160 SGTPAP
+160 
-166 GSAGT
+166 
-171 APTVPE
+171 
-177 TQQRT
+177 RT
-182 RVETAYAAFLSA
+182 RAETAYARFGQASA
-194 NGSLEEAIRSQRDAA
+194 SLGDTIRAHRNAA
-209 RVGSRE
+209 RVDSRE

-221 GVIIAVAAVVVLVLI
+221 GVIIAAAALVLI
-236 AAGFGMDRAVGLPL
+236 VLVAAGFGMDRAVGRPL

-315 ARSAVDVHE
+315 ARGAADVRE
-324 ALQRVTTKL
+324 ALQRVTSKL

-342 LLYTLG
+342 LLYTLAD
-348 EDGQTIEDR
+348 DGQSIEDR

-387 RDVGFFDLGDL
+387 RDAGFFDLGDL
-398 LAHQAY
+398 LAHGAY
-404 DDERARALHR
+404 ADERVRAFHR
-414 ATGVRSL
+414 ATGALSL

-430 RGLGILSVMMVS
+430 RGLGIMAVLMVN

-467 ALRLSQMQD
+467 SLRLSQMQD
-476 EQVRRLTELDRQ
+476 EQVQRLTELDRQ

-507 SGYLELLVDGDFGD
+507 SGYLELLVDGDFGE

-558 QAVSE
+558 QAIAE

-572 TVTETMEPVAAAG
+572 TVTETMEPVAAAS
-585 GVQLLCTD
+585 GVRLICPV
-593 VPDDLVVRVD
+593 VPDDLVVKVD

-620 FTPEGGQVLL
+620 FTPEGGEVVLT
-630 SAERSGDSTI
+630 AERSGGSTI
-640 ISVHDTGIGIPASDL
+640 ISVHDTGIGIPAADL

-694 VIASVEGEGTTMQV
+694 VIASVEGEGSTMQV

-716 KVPVRR
+716 GVLA

>member
-1 VTGGLPVVSRRSVGS
+1 MTGGLPAVSRRSVGS
-16 QIRLLIGILVIL
+16 QIRLLIGILVVL
-28 VPIGAIIS
+28 VPTGAVVS

-42 QGASVRALTLALGPA
+42 QGAAVRALTLALGPA
-57 REANSAVLLDM
+57 TEANNAVRLEM
-68 TRAEGAWRE
+68 TRAEGAWRQAAAGVLPE
-77 KVVGAPAPLDP
+77 LDP
-88 LSLRTHV
+88 LSVQTGV
-95 EQELDAVEA
+95 EADLDRVAA
-104 GTQNGELAPGDRARF
+104 GTQNLALSEADRARF
-119 APLLA
+119 AGPVQQERA
-124 AQRTAVDSWFTAAA
+124 AVDDWFAAA
-138 ASLENAPSG
+138 RDSLQGLAP
-147 PPAQAPTGAPPST
+147 
-160 SGTPAP
+160 GTPA
-166 GSAGT
+166 SEEARS
-171 APTVPE
+171 
-177 TQQRT
+177 RT
-182 RVETAYAAFLSA
+182 EAAYARFAETNSTLGTSIGA
-194 NGSLEEAIRSQRDAA
+194 QRNAA
-209 RVGSRE
+209 RVDSRE

-221 GVIIAVAAVVVLVLI
+221 GVIIAAAALVLIVLI
-236 AAGFGMDRAVGLPL
+236 AAGFGMDRAVGRPL

-261 EEDVIAMANQEEGA
+261 EDEVITMANQEEGA

-315 ARSAVDVHE
+315 ARAAGDVRE
-324 ALQRVTTKL
+324 ALQRVTAKL

-342 LLYTLG
+342 LLYTLAD
-348 EDGQTIEDR
+348 DGQTIEDR

-373 SLAQQVGAVNDELR
+373 SLAQQVGVVNDELR
-387 RDVGFFDLGDL
+387 RDAGFFDLGDL
-398 LAHQAY
+398 LAHQAFE
-404 DDERARALHR
+404 DERARAFHR
-414 ATGVRSL
+414 ATGARSL
-421 LMLPVGTGG
+421 LMLPVGAGG
-430 RGLGILSVMMVS
+430 RGLGIMSVMMVN

-467 ALRLSQMQD
+467 SLRLSQMQD
-476 EQVRRLTELDRQ
+476 EQVQRLTELDRQ

-521 VSDGQHVALDIIG
+521 VSDSQHVALDIIG

-558 QAVSE
+558 QAIAE

-572 TVTETMEPVAAAG
+572 TVTETMEPVAAG
-585 GVQLLCTD
+585 SGVRLICPD
-593 VPDDLVVRVD
+593 VPDDLIVKVD

-620 FTPEGGQVLL
+620 FTPEGGEVVLT
-630 SAERSGDSTI
+630 AERSGGSTI
-640 ISVHDTGIGIPASDL
+640 ISVHDTGIGIPAADL

-694 VIASVEGEGTTMQV
+694 VIASVEGEGSTMQV
-708 VLPVAQPA
+708 VLPVAQRAGVPA
-716 KVPVRR
+716 

>member
-1 VTGGLPVVSRRSVGS
+1 MTTGPTAISRRSVGS
-16 QIRLLIGILVIL
+16 QIRLLIGILLVL
-28 VPIGAIIS
+28 VPVGAVVS
-36 VATIHS
+36 VATIHA
-42 QGASVRALTLALGPA
+42 QGTAVRALTLALGPA
-57 REANSAVLLDM
+57 RESNGAVLLDM
-68 TRAEGAWRE
+68 TRAQAAWSQQAAGIRAETDPLGLQAAVDSELDALARATQSAELSDADRSRYQGLVSQQRAAVDAWFAAARE
-77 KVVGAPAPLDP
+77 SLQGLPPGAPA
-88 LSLRTHV
+88 S
-95 EQELDAVEA
+95 EA
-104 GTQNGELAPGDRARF
+104 ARGRA
-119 APLLA
+119 A
-124 AQRTAVDSWFTAAA
+124 
-138 ASLENAPSG
+138 
-147 PPAQAPTGAPPST
+147 
-160 SGTPAP
+160 
-166 GSAGT
+166 
-171 APTVPE
+171 
-177 TQQRT
+177 
-182 RVETAYAAFLSA
+182 TAYAAFGAVNQTLGTSIQA
-194 NGSLEEAIRSQRDAA
+194 QRDAA
-209 RVGSRE
+209 RVDSRD
-215 ATGITS
+215 ATAVTS
-221 GVIIAVAAVVVLVLI
+221 GVIVAVALAVVLVLV
-236 AAGFGMDRAVGLPL
+236 AAGFGMHRAIGRPL
-250 ARLREVVRRQA
+250 ARLREVVRLQV
-261 EEDVIAMANQEEGA
+261 EDDVIAMANQEEGA

-306 ELVLDVGRG
+306 ELVLDVARG
-315 ARSAVDVHE
+315 ARSASDVPE

-333 GAGLGADRV
+333 GTGLGADRV
-342 LLYTLG
+342 LLYTLA

-373 SLAQQVGAVNDELR
+373 SLAQQVGLVNDELR
-387 RDVGFFDLGDL
+387 RDVGFFHLPDL
-398 LAHQAY
+398 LAHDVQG
-404 DDERARALHR
+404 DERVRAFHR
-414 ATGVRSL
+414 ATGTRSL
-421 LMLPVGTGG
+421 LMLPIGTGG
-430 RGLGILSVMMVS
+430 RGLGILSVMMVG

-449 HEIQAAQ
+449 HEIQAAL
-456 QCAAIAAQSIV
+456 QCSAIAAQSIV

-507 SGYLELLVDGDFGD
+507 SGYLELLVDGDFGE
-521 VSDGQHVALDIIG
+521 VTHGQHVALDIIG

-563 EVAVRDLLR
+563 EVAVRDLLAA
-572 TVTETMEPVAAAG
+572 VTETMGPVAANS
-585 GVQLLCTD
+585 GVQLVCTD
-593 VPDDLVVRVD
+593 IPDDLLVRVD
-603 RGQVE
+603 RGQLE

-620 FTPEGGQVLL
+620 FTPEGGRVLL

-640 ISVHDTGIGIPASDL
+640 ISVHDTGIGIPAGDL

-708 VLPVAQPA
+708 VLPTSRHAARAATDATVQPA
-716 KVPVRR
+716 

>member
-1 VTGGLPVVSRRSVGS
+1 VNGGLPAVSRRSVGS
-16 QIRLLIGILVIL
+16 QIRVLIGILVVL
-28 VPIGAIIS
+28 VPLSAIVS

-42 QGASVRALTLALGPA
+42 QSAAVRALTLALGPA
-57 REANSAVLLDM
+57 SEANSGVLLDM

-77 KVVGAPAPLDP
+77 AVVGASPPIDP
-88 LSLRTHV
+88 LSLQSRIDDELDRV
-95 EQELDAVEA
+95 EQ
-104 GTQNGELAPGDRARF
+104 GTQSTELSAADRARF
-119 APLLA
+119 ATLLEAERSTVTEWFA
-124 AQRTAVDSWFTAAA
+124 AAKASLAGAPRSPSGSPAVD
-138 ASLENAPSG
+138 
-147 PPAQAPTGAPPST
+147 PA
-160 SGTPAP
+160 
-166 GSAGT
+166 
-171 APTVPE
+171 V
-177 TQQRT
+177 RT
-182 RVETAYAAFLSA
+182 RVETAYARFSQASA
-194 NGSLEEAIRSQRDAA
+194 TLGDTIRAHRNAA
-209 RVGSRE
+209 RVDSRE

-221 GVIIAVAAVVVLVLI
+221 GVIIAAAALVLI
-236 AAGFGMDRAVGLPL
+236 VLVAAGFGMDRAVGRPL

-315 ARSAVDVHE
+315 ARGAADVRE
-324 ALQRVTTKL
+324 ALQRVTSKL

-342 LLYTLG
+342 LLYTLAD
-348 EDGQTIEDR
+348 DGQSIEDR

-387 RDVGFFDLGDL
+387 RDAGFFDLGDL
-398 LAHQAY
+398 LAHAAY
-404 DDERARALHR
+404 ADERVRAFHR
-414 ATGVRSL
+414 ATGALSL

-430 RGLGILSVMMVS
+430 RGLGIMAVLMVN

-467 ALRLSQMQD
+467 SLRLSQMQD
-476 EQVRRLTELDRQ
+476 EQVQRLTELDRQ

-507 SGYLELLVDGDFGD
+507 SGYLELLVDGDFGE

-558 QAVSE
+558 QAIAE

-572 TVTETMEPVAAAG
+572 TVTETMEPVAAAS
-585 GVQLLCTD
+585 GVRLICPE
-593 VPDDLVVRVD
+593 VPDDLVVKVD

-620 FTPEGGQVLL
+620 FTPEGGEVVLT
-630 SAERSGDSTI
+630 AERSGGSTI
-640 ISVHDTGIGIPASDL
+640 ISVHDTGIGIPAADL

-694 VIASVEGEGTTMQV
+694 VIASVEGEGSTMQV

-716 KVPVRR
+716 GVPA

>member
-1 VTGGLPVVSRRSVGS
+1 VGS
-16 QIRLLIGILVIL
+16 QIRVLIGILVIL
-28 VPIGAIIS
+28 VPLSAVVS

-42 QGASVRALTLALGPA
+42 QSAAVRALTLALGPA
-57 REANSAVLLDM
+57 SEANSSVVLDM
-68 TRAEGAWRE
+68 TRAEGAWRQA
-77 KVVGAPAPLDP
+77 VVEAPAPVDP
-88 LSLRTHV
+88 LSLQARIDD
-95 EQELDAVEA
+95 ELDRVER
-104 GTQNGELAPGDRARF
+104 GTQSTELAAADRARYATLLGAERATVDEWF
-119 APLLA
+119 AAAKASLA
-124 AQRTAVDSWFTAAA
+124 GAPSSASGSPAVDPAA
-138 ASLENAPSG
+138 
-147 PPAQAPTGAPPST
+147 
-160 SGTPAP
+160 
-166 GSAGT
+166 
-171 APTVPE
+171 
-177 TQQRT
+177 RT
-182 RVETAYAAFLSA
+182 RAETAYARFGQASA
-194 NGSLEEAIRSQRDAA
+194 SLGDTIRAHRNAA
-209 RVGSRE
+209 RVDSRE

-221 GVIIAVAAVVVLVLI
+221 GVIIAAAALVLI
-236 AAGFGMDRAVGLPL
+236 VLVAAGFGMDRAVGRPL

-315 ARSAVDVHE
+315 ARGAADVRE
-324 ALQRVTTKL
+324 ALQRVTSKL

-342 LLYTLG
+342 LLYTLAD
-348 EDGQTIEDR
+348 DGQSIEDR

-387 RDVGFFDLGDL
+387 RDAGFFDLGDL
-398 LAHQAY
+398 LAHGAY
-404 DDERARALHR
+404 ADERVRAFHR
-414 ATGVRSL
+414 ATGALSL

-430 RGLGILSVMMVS
+430 RGLGIMAVLMVN

-467 ALRLSQMQD
+467 SLRLSQMQD
-476 EQVRRLTELDRQ
+476 EQVQRLTELDRQ

-507 SGYLELLVDGDFGD
+507 SGYLELLVDGDFGE

-558 QAVSE
+558 QAIAE

-572 TVTETMEPVAAAG
+572 TVTETMEPVAAAS
-585 GVQLLCTD
+585 GVRLICPV
-593 VPDDLVVRVD
+593 VPDDLVVKVD

-620 FTPEGGQVLL
+620 FTPEGGEVVLT
-630 SAERSGDSTI
+630 AERSGGSTI
-640 ISVHDTGIGIPASDL
+640 ISVHDTGIGIPAADL

-694 VIASVEGEGTTMQV
+694 VIASVEGEGSTMQV

-716 KVPVRR
+716 GVLA

>member
-1 VTGGLPVVSRRSVGS
+1 MTSGLPVVSRRSVGS
-16 QIRLLIGILVIL
+16 QIRLLITILVIL
-28 VPIGAIIS
+28 VPAGAIVS

-42 QGASVRALTLALGPA
+42 QGAAVRALTLALGPA
-57 REANSAVLLDM
+57 REANGAVLLDM
-68 TRAEGAWRE
+68 TRAEGAWRQ
-77 KVVGAPAPLDP
+77 VASGVPSALDP
-88 LSLRTHV
+88 LSLRARV
-95 EQELDAVEA
+95 DAELEQVRTATASEELSS
-104 GTQNGELAPGDRARF
+104 GDRARF
-119 APLLA
+119 AVLV
-124 AQRTAVDSWFTAAA
+124 AQERAAVDAWFVAAGESLKGLAPGASATAADRA
-138 ASLENAPSG
+138 RSVA
-147 PPAQAPTGAPPST
+147 
-160 SGTPAP
+160 
-166 GSAGT
+166 
-171 APTVPE
+171 
-177 TQQRT
+177 
-182 RVETAYAAFLSA
+182 AYAGFRSA
-194 NGSLEEAIRSQRDAA
+194 NDALGSSVQTQRDAA
-209 RVGSRE
+209 RVDSRE
-215 ATGITS
+215 ATAITS
-221 GVIIAVAAVVVLVLI
+221 AVIIVVAGAVLLVLV
-236 AAGFGMDRAVGLPL
+236 AAGFGMDRAVGRPL

-306 ELVLDVGRG
+306 ELVLDVGRTV
-315 ARSAVDVHE
+315 RSAGDVHE
-324 ALQRVTTKL
+324 ALQRVATKL

-348 EDGQTIEDR
+348 DDGQTIEDR

-404 DDERARALHR
+404 DDERARAFFR
-414 ATGVRSL
+414 ATGARSL

-456 QCAAIAAQSIV
+456 QCSAIAAQSIV
-467 ALRLSQMQD
+467 ALRLAEMQD

-558 QAVSE
+558 QSVSE
-563 EVAVRDLLR
+563 DVAVRDLLR

-585 GVQLLCTD
+585 GVELVCTD
-593 VPDDLVVRVD
+593 VPDDLRVRVD

-630 SAERSGDSTI
+630 SAERSGGSTI
-640 ISVHDTGIGIPASDL
+640 ISVHDTGIGIPAADL
-655 ARLSERFFRA
+655 TRLSERFFRA

-708 VLPVAQPA
+708 VLPVSQAASQPA
-716 KVPVRR
+716 VVPA

>member
-1 VTGGLPVVSRRSVGS
+1 MTARPTAISRRSVGS
-16 QIRLLIGILVIL
+16 QIRWLIGILLVL
-28 VPIGAIIS
+28 VPVGAVVS
-36 VATIHS
+36 VATIHT
-42 QGASVRALTLALGPA
+42 QGAAVRALTLALGPA
-57 REANSAVLLDM
+57 REANGGVLLTM
-68 TRAEGAWRE
+68 TRAEAAWTQQTAGLAP
-77 KVVGAPAPLDP
+77 KVDALGLQASVA
-88 LSLRTHV
+88 S
-95 EQELDAVEA
+95 QLDALEHAVES
-104 GTQNGELAPGDRARF
+104 TELSAGDRARYGE
-119 APLLA
+119 LVRQ
-124 AQRTAVDSWFTAAA
+124 QRAAVDSWFVAAR
-138 ASLENAPSG
+138 ASLHGLSP
-147 PPAQAPTGAPPST
+147 GARASEQLR
-160 SGTPAP
+160 GRA
-166 GSAGT
+166 A
-171 APTVPE
+171 
-177 TQQRT
+177 
-182 RVETAYAAFLSA
+182 TAYSDFQSFNQRLGTDIQA
-194 NGSLEEAIRSQRDAA
+194 RRDAA
-209 RVGSRE
+209 RVDSRE
-215 ATGITS
+215 ATAITS
-221 GVIIAVAAVVVLVLI
+221 GVIVAVDVAVVLVLV
-236 AAGFGMDRAVGLPL
+236 AAGLGMHRAIGRPL
-250 ARLREVVRRQA
+250 ARLREVVRLQV
-261 EEDVIAMANQEEGA
+261 EDDVIAMANQEEGA

-315 ARSAVDVHE
+315 ARAAGDVSE
-324 ALQRVTTKL
+324 ALRQVTTKL
-333 GAGLGADRV
+333 GVGLGADRV
-342 LLYTLG
+342 LLYTMA

-373 SLAQQVGAVNDELR
+373 SLAQQVGVVNDELR
-387 RDVGFFDLGDL
+387 RDVGFFHLPDL
-398 LAHQAY
+398 LACDVY
-404 DDERARALHR
+404 DDERIRAFHR
-414 ATGVRSL
+414 ATGTRSL

-449 HEIQAAQ
+449 HEIQASL
-456 QCAAIAAQSIV
+456 QCSAIAAQSIV

-507 SGYLELLVDGDFGD
+507 SGYLELLVDGDFGE
-521 VSDGQHVALDIIG
+521 VTDGQHVALDIIG

-572 TVTETMEPVAAAG
+572 AVTETMGPVAANS
-585 GVQLLCTD
+585 GVHLVCTE
-593 VPDDLVVRVD
+593 VPDDLMVRVD
-603 RGQVE
+603 RGQLE

-620 FTPEGGQVLL
+620 FTPEGGRVEL
-630 SAERSGDSTI
+630 SAERSGDDSTV
-640 ISVHDTGIGIPASDL
+640 ISVHDTGIGIPAGDL

-708 VLPVAQPA
+708 VLPVA
-716 KVPVRR
+716 RRASVGVLADA

>member
-1 VTGGLPVVSRRSVGS
+1 MNGSLPTVSRRSVGS
-16 QIRLLIGILVIL
+16 QIRVLIGILVVL
-28 VPIGAIIS
+28 VPLGAVVS

-42 QGASVRALTLALGPA
+42 QSAAVRALTLALGPA
-57 REANSAVLLDM
+57 SEANNAVLLDM
-68 TRAEGAWRE
+68 TRAEGAWRQA
-77 KVVGAPAPLDP
+77 VVGAPAPVDP
-88 LSLRTHV
+88 LSLQPAIEQQLDRV
-95 EQELDAVEA
+95 EK
-104 GTQNGELAPGDRARF
+104 GTQSEELSAADRARY
-119 APLLA
+119 AGLLA
-124 AQRTAVDSWFTAAA
+124 DERATVTEWFTAAK
-138 ASLENAPSG
+138 ASL
-147 PPAQAPTGAPPST
+147 AQAPGAPGRSV
-160 SGTPAP
+160 P
-166 GSAGT
+166 GVDPQLRAR
-171 APTVPE
+171 A
-177 TQQRT
+177 
-182 RVETAYAAFLSA
+182 ETAYAAFGKASSTL
-194 NGSLEEAIRSQRDAA
+194 GDTIRAHRNAA
-209 RVGSRE
+209 RVDSRE

-221 GVIIAVAAVVVLVLI
+221 GVIIAAAALVLI
-236 AAGFGMDRAVGLPL
+236 VLVAAGFGMDRAVGRPL

-315 ARSAVDVHE
+315 ARGAADVHE
-324 ALQRVTTKL
+324 ALQRVTSKL

-342 LLYTLG
+342 LLYTLAD
-348 EDGQTIEDR
+348 DGQSIEDR

-387 RDVGFFDLGDL
+387 RDAGFFDLGDL

-404 DDERARALHR
+404 ADERVRAFHR
-414 ATGVRSL
+414 ATGALSL

-430 RGLGILSVMMVS
+430 RGLGIVAVLMVN

-467 ALRLSQMQD
+467 SLRLSQMQD
-476 EQVRRLTELDRQ
+476 EQVQRLTELDRQ

-507 SGYLELLVDGDFGD
+507 SGYLELLVDGDFGE
-521 VSDGQHVALDIIG
+521 VSDSQHVALDIIG

-558 QAVSE
+558 QAIAE

-572 TVTETMEPVAAAG
+572 TVTETMEPVAAAS
-585 GVQLLCTD
+585 GVRLICPE
-593 VPDDLVVRVD
+593 VPDDLVVKVD

-620 FTPEGGQVLL
+620 FTPEGGEVVLT
-630 SAERSGDSTI
+630 AERSGGSTI
-640 ISVHDTGIGIPASDL
+640 ISVHDTGIGIPAADL

-694 VIASVEGEGTTMQV
+694 VIASVEGEGSTMQV

-716 KVPVRR
+716 GVPA

>member
-1 VTGGLPVVSRRSVGS
+1 MTGGLPAVSRRSVGS

-28 VPIGAIIS
+28 VPVGAIVS

-42 QGASVRALTLALGPA
+42 QGAAVRALTLALGPA
-57 REANSAVLLDM
+57 REANSAVELDM
-68 TRAEGAWRE
+68 TRAEAAWRQ
-77 KVVGAPAPLDP
+77 VSAGLTPALDP
-88 LSLRTHV
+88 LTLQAAV
-95 EQELDAVEA
+95 NAELDRVAAATRSEELSAADRGSYAGLLAEERAAVDA
-104 GTQNGELAPGDRARF
+104 WFVAARQSLQGLAPGAAAGAGDRAR
-119 APLLA
+119 A
-124 AQRTAVDSWFTAAA
+124 
-138 ASLENAPSG
+138 
-147 PPAQAPTGAPPST
+147 GA
-160 SGTPAP
+160 
-166 GSAGT
+166 
-171 APTVPE
+171 
-177 TQQRT
+177 
-182 RVETAYAAFLSA
+182 AYARFRSTNAAL
-194 NGSLEEAIRSQRDAA
+194 GSSIQSRRDAA
-209 RVGSRE
+209 RIDSVE
-215 ATGITS
+215 ATAITS
-221 GVIIAVAAVVVLVLI
+221 GVIIAVAAAVVLVLF
-236 AAGFGMDRAVGLPL
+236 AAGFGMDRAVGRPL
-250 ARLREVVRRQA
+250 ARLRAVVRRQA

-342 LLYTLG
+342 LLYTIS
-348 EDGQTIEDR
+348 EDGHTVEDR

-373 SLAQQVGAVNDELR
+373 SIAQQVGAVNDELR
-387 RDVGFFDLGDL
+387 RDAGFFALGDL
-398 LAHQAY
+398 LAHQAFG
-404 DDERARALHR
+404 DERARAFHR
-414 ATGVRSL
+414 ATGARSL

-430 RGLGILSVMMVS
+430 RGLGILSVMMVG

-521 VSDGQHVALDIIG
+521 VSGPQLAALDIIG

-585 GVQLLCTD
+585 GVQLVCTD
-593 VPDDLVVRVD
+593 VPEDLVVRVD

-620 FTPEGGQVLL
+620 FTPKGGQVLM

-640 ISVHDTGIGIPASDL
+640 ISVHDTGIGIPAADL

-716 KVPVRR
+716 TVSARA

>member
-1 VTGGLPVVSRRSVGS
+1 MTGGLPVVSRRSVGS
-16 QIRLLIGILVIL
+16 QIRLLIGILVVL

-77 KVVGAPAPLDP
+77 RVVGAPAPLDP
-88 LSLRTHV
+88 LSLRPRV
-95 EQELDAVEA
+95 EQELADIEA
-104 GTQNGELAPGDRARF
+104 GTQHQELAAEDRARF
-119 APLLA
+119 APLVA
-124 AQRTAVDSWFTAAA
+124 AQRTAVEGWFTAAE

-147 PPAQAPTGAPPST
+147 PPTQAPTGPPPT
-160 SGTPAP
+160 TPAP
-166 GSAGT
+166 GSTGT
-171 APTVPE
+171 APTTPE
-177 TQQRT
+177 AQQRT
-182 RVETAYAAFLSA
+182 RVETAYAVFQRA
-194 NGSLEEAIRSQRDAA
+194 NGTLEEAIRSQRDTA
-209 RVGSRE
+209 RVESRE

-348 EDGQTIEDR
+348 DDGQTIEDR

-404 DDERARALHR
+404 DDERARAFHR
-414 ATGVRSL
+414 ATGARSL

-563 EVAVRDLLR
+563 EVPVRDLLR

-585 GVQLLCTD
+585 GVQLVCTD

-630 SAERSGDSTI
+630 TAERSGDSTI

-716 KVPVRR
+716 KVPARR

>member
-1 VTGGLPVVSRRSVGS
+1 VNGGFPAVWRGSVAS
-16 QIRLLIGILVIL
+16 QIRLLIGVLVIL

-36 VATIHS
+36 VATIQS
-42 QGASVRALTLALGPA
+42 QSKAVRALTLALGPA
-57 REANSAVLLDM
+57 TEANNAVLLGMTRAESSWHEVTSGRRAHLDPFSLENTVRDDLARVASGTQSRELNEADRTRFAVLLD
-68 TRAEGAWRE
+68 RE
-77 KVVGAPAPLDP
+77 
-88 LSLRTHV
+88 S
-95 EQELDAVEA
+95 DAVA
-104 GTQNGELAPGDRARF
+104 AWFSSARAALKGRP
-119 APLLA
+119 ANAALPE
-124 AQRTAVDSWFTAAA
+124 AQRTQT
-138 ASLENAPSG
+138 
-147 PPAQAPTGAPPST
+147 
-160 SGTPAP
+160 
-166 GSAGT
+166 
-171 APTVPE
+171 
-177 TQQRT
+177 
-182 RVETAYAAFLSA
+182 ETAYATFVEA
-194 NGSLEEAIRSQRDAA
+194 NDTVSRTIQAQRNAASVGARDA
-209 RVGSRE
+209 
-215 ATGITS
+215 TGTTS
-221 GVIIAVAAVVVLVLI
+221 DVIIAVALLVVLVVV
-236 AAGFGMDRAVGLPL
+236 AAGFGMQHAVGRPL

-261 EEDVIAMANQEEGA
+261 ENDVIAMANQEEGA

-315 ARSAVDVHE
+315 ARAAVDVPE
-324 ALQRVTTKL
+324 ALQRVCSKL

-342 LLYTLG
+342 LLYTLA
-348 EDGQTIEDR
+348 EDAQTIEDR
-357 LQWHTD
+357 HQWHVD

-373 SLAQQVGAVNDELR
+373 SLAQQVGVVNEQLR
-387 RDVGFFDLGDL
+387 HDAGFFDLGDL
-398 LAHQAY
+398 LAHEAY
-404 DDERARALHR
+404 DDERARAFHR
-414 ATGVRSL
+414 ATGARSL
-421 LMLPVGTGG
+421 LLLPVGTGG
-430 RGLGILSVMMVS
+430 RGLGILAVLMVN

-456 QCAAIAAQSIV
+456 QCSAIAAQSIV
-467 ALRLSQMQD
+467 SLRLSQMQD
-476 EQVRRLTELDRQ
+476 EQVRRLTELDGQ

-507 SGYLELLVDGDFGD
+507 SGYLELLVDGDFGE

-572 TVTETMEPVAAAG
+572 TVTETMEPVAAGG
-585 GVQLLCTD
+585 GVRLICPD
-593 VPDDLVVRVD
+593 VPEELRVKVD

-620 FTPEGGQVLL
+620 FTPEGGEVVL
-630 SAERSGDSTI
+630 SAERSGASTV
-640 ISVHDTGIGIPASDL
+640 ISVHDTGIGIPAADL

-708 VLPVAQPA
+708 VLPVVQPA
-716 KVPVRR
+716 TVPA

>member
-1 VTGGLPVVSRRSVGS
+1 MTGGLPALSRRSVGR
-16 QIRLLIGILVIL
+16 QIRLLICILLVL
-28 VPIGAIIS
+28 VPVGAVVS

-42 QGASVRALTLALGPA
+42 QSAAVRSLTLAVGPA
-57 REANSAVLLDM
+57 TEANSAVLLHM
-68 TRAEGAWRE
+68 TRAEAAWHHAASG
-77 KVVGAPAPLDP
+77 VPAHADA
-88 LSLRTHV
+88 LSL
-95 EQELDAVEA
+95 EA
-104 GTQNGELAPGDRARF
+104 TVHADLARVASGTQSRELAASDRTR
-119 APLLA
+119 L
-124 AQRTAVDSWFTAAA
+124 RTLVERERAAVDAWFTLTRAGLQGRPDGGAVGEADAAA
-138 ASLENAPSG
+138 A
-147 PPAQAPTGAPPST
+147 
-160 SGTPAP
+160 
-166 GSAGT
+166 
-171 APTVPE
+171 
-177 TQQRT
+177 
-182 RVETAYAAFLSA
+182 ETAYEAFIEA
-194 NGSLEEAIRSQRDAA
+194 NGALGRTLQAQRNAAGAVARDA
-209 RVGSRE
+209 
-215 ATGITS
+215 TGVTS
-221 GVIIAVAAVVVLVLI
+221 AVIIAVAALVVLVLV
-236 AAGFGMDRAVGLPL
+236 AAGFGMDRAVGRPL

-261 EEDVIAMANQEEGA
+261 ENDVIAMANQEEGA

-315 ARSAVDVHE
+315 VRAAVDEPE
-324 ALQRVTTKL
+324 ALHRVCSRL
-333 GAGLGADRV
+333 GAGLGADRI
-342 LLYTLG
+342 LLYTLAD
-348 EDGQTIEDR
+348 DGQAIADR

-373 SLAQQVGAVNDELR
+373 SLAQQAGAVNEQLR
-387 RDVGFFDLGDL
+387 RDAGFFDLGDL
-398 LAHQAY
+398 LAHEAY
-404 DDERARALHR
+404 EDERARAFHR
-414 ATGVRSL
+414 ATGARSL

-430 RGLGILSVMMVS
+430 RGLGILAVLMVN

-456 QCAAIAAQSIV
+456 QCAAIAAQAIV
-467 ALRLSQMQD
+467 SLRLSQMQD

-507 SGYLELLVDGDFGD
+507 SGYLELLVDGDFGH
-521 VSDGQHVALDIIG
+521 VTDGQHVALDIIG

-563 EVAVRDLLR
+563 DVAVRDLLR
-572 TVTETMEPVAAAG
+572 TVTETMEPVAAGG
-585 GVQLLCTD
+585 GVRLVCPD
-593 VPDDLVVRVD
+593 VPDDLRVRVD

-620 FTPEGGQVLL
+620 FTPEGGEVVLT
-630 SAERSGDSTI
+630 AERSGESTV
-640 ISVHDTGIGIPASDL
+640 ISVHDTGIGIPAADL

-708 VLPVAQPA
+708 VLPVARRAPVPA
-716 KVPVRR
+716 

>member
-1 VTGGLPVVSRRSVGS
+1 MSGGLPAVSRRSVGS
-16 QIRLLIGILVIL
+16 QIRVLIGILVVL
-28 VPIGAIIS
+28 VPLGAIVS

-42 QGASVRALTLALGPA
+42 QSAAVRALTLALGPA
-57 REANSAVLLDM
+57 SEANNTVLLDM

-77 KVVGAPAPLDP
+77 AVVGAPAPVDP
-88 LSLRTHV
+88 LSLQPGIEQQLDRV
-95 EQELDAVEA
+95 EQ
-104 GTQNGELAPGDRARF
+104 GTQSGELAAADRARF
-119 APLLA
+119 ATLLA
-124 AQRTAVDSWFTAAA
+124 AERATVAEWFAAARASIAAAPTAPPATTSGPAVDPAARA
-138 ASLENAPSG
+138 
-147 PPAQAPTGAPPST
+147 
-160 SGTPAP
+160 
-166 GSAGT
+166 
-171 APTVPE
+171 
-177 TQQRT
+177 
-182 RVETAYAAFLSA
+182 RVETAYASFSTASGTL
-194 NGSLEEAIRSQRDAA
+194 GDTIRAHRNAA
-209 RVGSRE
+209 RVDSRE
-215 ATGITS
+215 ATDITS
-221 GVIIAVAAVVVLVLI
+221 GVIIAAATLVLI
-236 AAGFGMDRAVGLPL
+236 VLVAAGFGMDRAVGRPL

-315 ARSAVDVHE
+315 ARGAADVRE
-324 ALQRVTTKL
+324 ALQRVTSRL

-342 LLYTLG
+342 LLYTLAD
-348 EDGQTIEDR
+348 DGQSVGDR

-387 RDVGFFDLGDL
+387 RDAGFFDLGDL
-398 LAHQAY
+398 LAHKAY
-404 DDERARALHR
+404 ADERVRAFHR
-414 ATGVRSL
+414 ATGALSL

-430 RGLGILSVMMVS
+430 RGLGIMAVLMVN

-467 ALRLSQMQD
+467 SLRLSQMQD
-476 EQVRRLTELDRQ
+476 EQVQRLTELDRQ

-507 SGYLELLVDGDFGD
+507 SGYLELLVDGDFGE

-558 QAVSE
+558 QAIAE

-572 TVTETMEPVAAAG
+572 TVTETMEPVAAAS
-585 GVQLLCTD
+585 GVQLICPA
-593 VPDDLVVRVD
+593 VPDDLVVKVD

-620 FTPEGGQVLL
+620 FTPEGGEVVLT
-630 SAERSGDSTI
+630 AERSGGSTI
-640 ISVHDTGIGIPASDL
+640 ISVHDTGIGIPAADL

-694 VIASVEGEGTTMQV
+694 VIASVEGEGSTMQV

-716 KVPVRR
+716 SVPA

>member
-1 VTGGLPVVSRRSVGS
+1 MTGGPSAVSRRSVGS
-16 QIRLLIGILVIL
+16 QIRLLIGILVVL
-28 VPIGAIIS
+28 VPVGAIVS

-42 QGASVRALTLALGPA
+42 QGAAVRSLTLALGPA
-57 REANSAVLLDM
+57 RESNGAVLLDM
-68 TRAEGAWRE
+68 TRAEGAWRQ
-77 KVVGAPAPLDP
+77 VAAGIPSALDP
-88 LSLRTHV
+88 MALRSEVDAEVERVAAATRSDELSSADRARYAALV
-95 EQELDAVEA
+95 EQERSAVDAWFVAA
-104 GTQNGELAPGDRARF
+104 GESLQGLPPGTTAGAADRAR
-119 APLLA
+119 
-124 AQRTAVDSWFTAAA
+124 TAAA
-138 ASLENAPSG
+138 
-147 PPAQAPTGAPPST
+147 
-160 SGTPAP
+160 
-166 GSAGT
+166 
-171 APTVPE
+171 
-177 TQQRT
+177 
-182 RVETAYAAFLSA
+182 YARFRSA
-194 NGSLEEAIRSQRDAA
+194 NTALGSSIQSQRDAA
-209 RVGSRE
+209 RVDSVE
-215 ATGITS
+215 ATAITS
-221 GVIIAVAAVVVLVLI
+221 GVIIAVAAAVVLVLV
-236 AAGFGMDRAVGLPL
+236 AAGFGMDRAVGRPL

-261 EEDVIAMANQEEGA
+261 EGDVIAMANQEEGA

-294 LVDQQAAVLEMQ
+294 LVDEQAAVLEMQ
-306 ELVLDVGRG
+306 ELVLGVGRG

-324 ALQRVTTKL
+324 ALQRVTTTL

-348 EDGQTIEDR
+348 EDGLTIEDR

-373 SLAQQVGAVNDELR
+373 SLAQRVGAVNDELR
-387 RDVGFFDLGDL
+387 RDVGFFALGDL
-398 LAHQAY
+398 LSHQAY
-404 DDERARALHR
+404 DDERARAFHR
-414 ATGVRSL
+414 ATGARSL

-476 EQVRRLTELDRQ
+476 EQVLRLTELDRQ

-507 SGYLELLVDGDFGD
+507 SGYLELLVDGDFGA

-558 QAVSE
+558 QAGSE

-572 TVTETMEPVAAAG
+572 TVTETMEPVAASG
-585 GVQLLCTD
+585 GVQLLCTE

-630 SAERSGDSTI
+630 SAERSGDSTV
-640 ISVHDTGIGIPASDL
+640 ISVHDTGIGIPAGDL

-708 VLPVAQPA
+708 VLPVAEPA
-716 KVPVRR
+716 NVPARR